1 VKRPDFDR
9 EDNTVSESVE
19 DVQRALDEDDELGG
33 PTVLSSPDALD
44 LPTPQPRQAPPSRAT
59 PMPPVRPTPSIAAP
73 AHVPTRPSTSIMTS
87 APVRPPAVVTPP
99 PAMTP
104 QPVTSPRL
112 TPPYGVP
119 ARGTPAAMP
128 MHSPFE
134 QSSMRYDESSFA
146 DAGSFEQSFTE
157 DDAQTQ
163 LASAS
168 YDDQVAKSLY
178 AHTPRPGSQQHIQQQ
193 QYLAQQH
200 APYEPPDAF
209 QPPMR
214 PSMQRM
220 SQPQMADNPE
230 MQARLA
236 RLQGLSL
243 ERPAVAP
250 SSSSS
255 RGGSSKLP
263 WILLAIVVVGG
274 GAYHFY
280 TVSKTEKSDS
290 KVAAAAPSQTSTGAG
305 PSMSAS
311 SLLASGYINAKAPIT
326 MSATAAGR
334 LKDVTVDAGD
344 TITKGQLL
352 AALDEGDIR
361 AELGLASA
369 RVRAAK
375 RQRARVAMLLK
386 AQAATQSDLER
397 AQSELEVAN
406 GEYGIVSQKLDKTKI
421 KSPINGTVL
430 EVLAHPGESLSP
442 GPSGTAAVLRIAD
455 LSELIAEVDVAE
467 AELKNVYIGQDAEVT
482 SEAQRGHTY
491 KGLVREISEQADR
504 ARGTVLVKVDIE
516 GELPD
521 GTAPAPTDGSGSAAP
536 PKEAPKNTGLKPG
549 MAVQVRFIARKT

>member
-1 VKRPDFDR
+1 
-9 EDNTVSESVE
+9 
-19 DVQRALDEDDELGG
+19 
-33 PTVLSSPDALD
+33 
-44 LPTPQPRQAPPSRAT
+44 
-59 PMPPVRPTPSIAAP
+59 
-73 AHVPTRPSTSIMTS
+73 MTS

-134 QSSMRYDESSFA
+134 QSSMRYDDS
-146 DAGSFEQSFTE
+146 SFEQSFTE

-163 LASAS
+163 LATAS

-178 AHTPRPGSQQHIQQQ
+178 AHTPRPGSQQHLQQQ
-193 QYLAQQH
+193 QFLQQQH

-220 SQPQMADNPE
+220 SQPQMADSPD

-250 SSSSS
+250 TSSSS

-263 WILLAIVVVGG
+263 WILLAIVVIGG

-280 TVSKTEKSDS
+280 TVGKTEKNDA
-290 KVAAAAPSQTSTGAG
+290 KVAAPTQTPGAG

-311 SLLASGYINAKAPIT
+311 SLLASGYVAAKAPIT
-326 MSATAAGR
+326 MSVTTAGR
-334 LKDVTVDAGD
+334 LKEVTVDTGD
-344 TITKGQLL
+344 VIAKDQLL
-352 AALDEGDIR
+352 ASLDDGEIR
-361 AELGLASA
+361 AEIGLAS
-369 RVRAAK
+369 VKVKDAK
-375 RQRARVAMLLK
+375 RQLDRVRMLVR
-386 AQAATQSDLER
+386 AQAATPADLER
-397 AQSELEVAN
+397 AVGAYEYATA
-406 GEYGIVSQKLDKTKI
+406 EYGVARQRLDKTRI

-430 EVLAHPGESLSP
+430 EVLAHAGESVTP
-442 GPSGTAAVLRIAD
+442 GPSGSADVLRIAD
-455 LSELIAEVDVAE
+455 LSLLIAEVDVAE
-467 AELKNVYIGQDAEVT
+467 AELKSVYVEQETEVT

-491 KGLVREISEQADR
+491 RGIVREISEQADR
-504 ARGTVLVKVDIE
+504 ARGTVLVKVDIV
-516 GELPD
+516 GEQRPDD
-521 GTAPAPTDGSGSAAP
+521 GTTPPPAPTEEAPKPEEVKAPPPEPKAHRGKNKKDKEP
-536 PKEAPKNTGLKPG
+536 PKEEPPPAAPEPPKEPPKTTGLKPG